1 MKSRSVTKA
10 ADRTKRMVYTALFA
24 ALIAVLSQ
32 ISIPLPSGVPITL
45 QTFAVAF
52 AGFFLGRK
60 YGLAAVAVYVAL
72 GAAGAP
78 VFAGFTGGAYKL
90 VNVTGGFIWGF
101 FPFVIMT
108 GARSPETDRIS
119 AAVLSVLGLAMCHL
133 IGVAQYAA
141 LTGNGFAASALVVS
155 APYIV
160 KDVLSVTLAAM
171 LSSAVSRRLRSPFRS
186 AAADGRK
193 LMKELKNIS

>member
-1 MKSRSVTKA
+1 M
-10 ADRTKRMVYTALFA
+10 
-24 ALIAVLSQ
+24 
-32 ISIPLPSGVPITL
+32 
-45 QTFAVAF
+45 
-52 AGFFLGRK
+52 
-60 YGLAAVAVYVAL
+60 
-72 GAAGAP
+72 
-78 VFAGFTGGAYKL
+78 
-90 VNVTGGFIWGF
+90 NVTGGFIWGF

-155 APYIV
+155 VPYIV
-160 KDVLSVTLAAM
+160 KDVLSVMLAAM